1 MINACCSQNNNFNH
15 VDTKRYPELLFAITI
30 IVLTSLMGMTI
41 VSSQNNSV
49 SAQNTTINN
58 IGNETNSITDL
69 NSTIYSSGS
78 AFARLQP
85 GRVFVSIGVE
95 TTKET
100 ANAALAKNSELMN
113 RIVSELRNKGLMQNE
128 TRGSSFNIYPVYNAT
143 GYGTRLNVSGF
154 TATNSIQIETS
165 KLDNVS
171 DWIDTAVASGA
182 NNINSLDFT
191 VSNNRLEDAKN
202 NLITAAIA
210 NAKQKADIA
219 ASAVGS
225 KVIGAKSI
233 ILEGFTTIP
242 PSPPE
247 PLLSSRENIY
257 AQDSATPAATP
268 MLAGEQEISTSVS
281 VLFSMR

>member
-1 MINACCSQNNNFNH
+1 MVSASFPPNNNFDH
-15 VDTKRYPELLFAITI
+15 VDIKQYQELLFAITI
-30 IVLTSLMGMTI
+30 MVLTVLIGMTI
-41 VSSQNNSV
+41 IISQYNILF
-49 SAQNTTINN
+49 AQNTAVND
-58 IGNETNSITDL
+58 IGNKTTGITGL
-69 NSTIYSSGS
+69 NSTIYSFGS

-85 GRVFVSIGVE
+85 DRVFASIGVE
-95 TTKET
+95 TTEKT
-100 ANAALAKNSELMN
+100 ANAALTENSELMN

-128 TRGSSFNIYPVYNAT
+128 TRTSSFNIYPVYNDT

-154 TATNSIQIETS
+154 TATNFIQIESS

-171 DWIDTAVASGA
+171 EWIDTAVASGA
-182 NNINSLDFT
+182 NSINSIDFT

-202 NLITAAIA
+202 NLITQAIA

-233 ILEGFTTIP
+233 ILEGFNTVP

-247 PLLSSRENIY
+247 PILSRQNTY
-257 AQDSATPAATP
+257 AQDAAT
-268 MLAGEQEISTSVS
+268 LASTPILPGEQEISTSVS
-281 VLFSMR
+281 VVFSMR

>member
-1 MINACCSQNNNFNH
+1 MNSSSPPPNNNFNH
-15 VDTKRYPELLFAITI
+15 VDIKQYPELLFAITI
-30 IVLTSLMGMTI
+30 MGLTVLIGMTI
-41 VSSQNNSV
+41 TISQYNSA

-58 IGNETNSITDL
+58 IGNETNGITDL

-85 GRVFVSIGVE
+85 DRVFVSIGVE
-95 TTKET
+95 TTKKT
-100 ANAALAKNSELMN
+100 ANAALAENSELMN
-113 RIVSELRNKGLMQNE
+113 RIVPELRNKGLMQNE
-128 TRGSSFNIYPVYNAT
+128 TRTSSFNIYPVYNDT

-154 TATNSIQIETS
+154 TAANSIQIESS

-182 NNINSLDFT
+182 NSINSIDFT
-191 VSNNRLEDAKN
+191 VSNNRLEDAKY
-202 NLITAAIA
+202 NLITDAIA

-242 PSPPE
+242 PSLPE
-247 PLLSSRENIY
+247 PILSRENTY
-257 AQDSATPAATP
+257 AQDGTTLAATP
-268 MLAGEQEISTSVS
+268 ILAGEQEISTTVS
-281 VLFSMR
+281 VVFSMK